1 MEGPILN
8 QPSVSIIVAVYKSEQ
23 FLPKLL
29 HSFEVQTHKNLQI
42 ILVDD
47 GSPDDSGRIC
57 DEYAT
62 RDPRAIVI
70 HKPNGGTCS
79 ARNAGLGV
87 ATGDYLMIVDGDDWL
102 EPDCVEYLVDLAEST
117 GSDMSYSVNLFTTRD
132 REQIVEDVRETW
144 SAERATSAIIY
155 PFMRLGPWNKLYK
168 RSVVVDNN
176 ISFSVPWFGEGLYF
190 ATEVAQHSNHV
201 GVGRRKVYNYR
212 LNNMG
217 SGLTNYNVQNGK
229 NALGNIKFIKENLT
243 LDTPM
248 VRHACDWH
256 IWRNYEFLLTQ
267 IIGADEMD
275 SEGELV
281 KECATYVRK
290 NWLSVFKNSEVG
302 HSEKIKIA
310 CCGMAPVL
318 YAKLIID
325 RNRKGLEADKGKFMD
340 VEE

>member
-1 MEGPILN
+1 MNPT
-8 QPSVSIIVAVYKSEQ
+8 VSIIVAVYKSEQ

-29 HSFEVQTHKNLQI
+29 HSFEVQTYKNLEI

-47 GSPDDSGRIC
+47 GSPDNSGQIC
-57 DEYAT
+57 DEYAS
-62 RDPRAIVI
+62 RDSRALVV

-79 ARNAGLGV
+79 ARNAGLKA

-102 EPDCVEYLVDLAEST
+102 EPDCVEYLVGLAEDT

-132 REQIVEDVRETW
+132 RVQIDDDVRETW
-144 SAERATSAIIY
+144 SSERATAAIIY
-155 PFMRLGPWNKLYK
+155 PYMRLGPWNKLYK
-168 RSVVVDNN
+168 RSVVVENN
-176 ISFSVPWFGEGLYF
+176 ITFSVPWFGEGLYF

-212 LNNMG
+212 LNNLG

-243 LDTPM
+243 LDTPV

-267 IIGADEMD
+267 IIGA
-275 SEGELV
+275 GEELAERELA
-281 KECATYVRK
+281 KDCAAYVRR
-290 NWLSVFKNSEVG
+290 NWLSVFLNSKVSG
-302 HSEKIKIA
+302 FEKLKIA
-310 CCGMAPVL
+310 CCGIAPRL
-318 YAKLIID
+318 YAKLLIK
-325 RNRKGLEADKGKFMD
+325 RNKKGLEADKGRFME

>member
-1 MEGPILN
+1 MEGPILS

-57 DEYAT
+57 DDYAA

-144 SAERATSAIIY
+144 SQSAPPLPSSI
-155 PFMRLGPWNKLYK
+155 PLCGWGLG
-168 RSVVVDNN
+168 
-176 ISFSVPWFGEGLYF
+176 ISC
-190 ATEVAQHSNHV
+190 
-201 GVGRRKVYNYR
+201 
-212 LNNMG
+212 
-217 SGLTNYNVQNGK
+217 TN
-229 NALGNIKFIKENLT
+229 
-243 LDTPM
+243 
-248 VRHACDWH
+248 
-256 IWRNYEFLLTQ
+256 
-267 IIGADEMD
+267 
-275 SEGELV
+275 
-281 KECATYVRK
+281 
-290 NWLSVFKNSEVG
+290 
-302 HSEKIKIA
+302 
-310 CCGMAPVL
+310 VL
-318 YAKLIID
+318 
-325 RNRKGLEADKGKFMD
+325 
-340 VEE
+340 

>member
-1 MEGPILN
+1 
-8 QPSVSIIVAVYKSEQ
+8 
-23 FLPKLL
+23 
-29 HSFEVQTHKNLQI
+29 
-42 ILVDD
+42 
-47 GSPDDSGRIC
+47 
-57 DEYAT
+57 
-62 RDPRAIVI
+62 
-70 HKPNGGTCS
+70 
-79 ARNAGLGV
+79 
-87 ATGDYLMIVDGDDWL
+87 
-102 EPDCVEYLVDLAEST
+102 
-117 GSDMSYSVNLFTTRD
+117 
-132 REQIVEDVRETW
+132 
-144 SAERATSAIIY
+144 
-155 PFMRLGPWNKLYK
+155 
-168 RSVVVDNN
+168 
-176 ISFSVPWFGEGLYF
+176 
-190 ATEVAQHSNHV
+190 
-201 GVGRRKVYNYR
+201 
-212 LNNMG
+212 MG

-281 KECATYVRK
+281 KECTAYVRK

-302 HSEKIKIA
+302 RSEKVKIA

-318 YAKLIID
+318 YAKLVID